1 MTENESSS
9 ERLLSSLR
17 DVHELENF
25 MHELL
30 RALPERKP
38 RHGDDVTAHA
48 KELGIEVPD
57 FLRGEELTWDTQN
70 RFESEFRESPDMLVL
85 VRPGEPEALGF
96 TIGCIRWGRVKIC
109 LECGWL
115 YCRIVIKGTF

>member
-1 MTENESSS
+1 MNESESSS
-9 ERLLSSLR
+9 ERMLRSLR

-30 RALPERKP
+30 RALPDLRL
-38 RHGDDVTAHA
+38 RHGDDVTAQA
-48 KELGIEVPD
+48 KELGIEIPD
-57 FLRGEELTWDTQN
+57 FLSGEELTWDTQT
-70 RFESEFRESPDMLVL
+70 RFESEAREATSTLVL

-96 TIGCIRWGRVKIC
+96 TIGCIRWGRLKIC